1 MLSPD
6 LSDLIGFGCE
16 AVLWGMY
23 SILFV
28 VSVMVMLWSSYSPR
42 SNKFIF
48 FMNCFLFACA
58 TTHFGMTFN
67 GFYTVLGSTGVD
79 GYANG
84 SAVGFG
90 ENLLIS
96 VTDFIGEC
104 ILMYRCWAIWGGN
117 LWIIAVPFI
126 ASLTALAC
134 FSGGV
139 ALATRI
145 APTAAAPPAAI
156 QPLVFAAYILPLIAN
171 FMLTVLIAGRIW
183 WLTRGTITYL
193 GKVSTGKRGTAFKAA
208 MIIIESGVLYFVVQ
222 LVYLTVFAVGNS
234 SDQLMS
240 LIAVQIYGIA
250 PTLMIIQVGLGFSSS
265 DSTNPTTTKTGMSF
279 ARGGGISGGTTR
291 TTTSAPTSDMPSTAR
306 FGNSEPDIMIA
317 GSRSHMDFTEN
328 PEKADAFLVVS
339 AV

>member
-1 MLSPD
+1 MLSDD

-23 SILFV
+23 SILFI
-28 VSVMVMLWSSYSPR
+28 VSIIVMLWSSYSPR

-84 SAVGFG
+84 SPAGFG
-90 ENLLIS
+90 ENILIS
-96 VTDFIGEC
+96 VTDFVGQC
-104 ILMYRCWAIWGGN
+104 ILMYRCQAIWGGN
-117 LWIIAVPFI
+117 LWVIAIPFI

-134 FSGGV
+134 FCGGIG
-139 ALATRI
+139 LTLQI
-145 APTAAAPPAAI
+145 APTAPSPPPAV
-156 QPLVFAAYILPLIAN
+156 QPLIFAAYILPLIVN

-183 WLTRGTITYL
+183 WMTRGTNTYTVTSL
-193 GKVSTGKRGTAFKAA
+193 TRRKNVAFKAA

-222 LVYLTVFAVGNS
+222 LIYLTVFAVGNS

-240 LIAVQIYGIA
+240 LVAAQIYGIA
-250 PTLMIIQVGLGFSSS
+250 PTLIIIQVGLGFSS
-265 DSTNPTTTKTGMSF
+265 DESTRPTTTTTGLSF
-279 ARGGGISGGTTR
+279 VRGVGHSQGTTR
-291 TTTSAPTSDMPSTAR
+291 TTTSAPTSDMPSTTR
-306 FGNSEPDIMIA
+306 FGSSEPDIMIA
-317 GSRSHMDFTEN
+317 GSQSNIEFIDN
-328 PEKADAFLVVS
+328 PEKKEAFLVS